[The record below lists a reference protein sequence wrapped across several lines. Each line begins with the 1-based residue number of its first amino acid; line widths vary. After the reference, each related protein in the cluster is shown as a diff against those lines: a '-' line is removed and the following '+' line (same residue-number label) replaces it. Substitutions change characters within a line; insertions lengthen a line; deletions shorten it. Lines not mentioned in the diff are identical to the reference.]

1 MLPVRD
7 FRPTR
12 IFPVVTYALIAVNVA
27 VFLLEVLLD
36 FNGYLEWFYYE
47 FAIIPAAVV
56 QGEQVYSLITAMFI
70 HSGFL
75 HILFNMLYLH
85 IFGNNI
91 EDSMGS
97 GRFLIFYI
105 LCGIVASF
113 AHIFMDPTSTIPT
126 LGASG
131 AVAGV
136 LGAYMVLYPTE
147 RVDALLG
154 YILIRVPAYVLL
166 LSWFGLQLLSGILSL
181 GVTNQGGVAF
191 FAHIGGFI
199 AGAVLIFVFRKKR
212 PPPVEWDQW
221 SR

>member
-27 VFLLEVLLD
+27 VFLLEVFLD
-36 FNGYLEWFYYE
+36 FTGYLEWFYYE

-97 GRFLIFYI
+97 GRFLIFYV
-105 LCGIVASF
+105 LCGIIASF

-147 RVDALLG
+147 RVGAILG
-154 YILIRVPAYVLL
+154 YIYIRVPAYVLL
-166 LSWFGLQLLSGILSL
+166 LSWFGLQLLSGIMSL
-181 GVTNQGGVAF
+181 GVADQGGVAF

-199 AGAVLIFVFRKKR
+199 AGVVLIFVFRKKR